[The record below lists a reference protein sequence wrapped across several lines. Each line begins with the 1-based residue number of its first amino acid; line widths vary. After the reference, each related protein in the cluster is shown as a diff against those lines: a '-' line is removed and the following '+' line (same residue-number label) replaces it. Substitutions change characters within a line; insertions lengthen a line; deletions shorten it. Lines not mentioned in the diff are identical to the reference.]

1 MFDDTMSPIYDD
13 EYDIFSPPTIEY
25 KVYCDYDM
33 PPIYDDYNDYYECFT
48 PTIPNET
55 VYAYV
60 ESTNTFML
68 EAHERHALCDSYIV
82 EFIHDATESYYERG
96 KHRSKHFNIITFPLI
111 KFKVLKLL
119 LFYLPMLLALY
130 FNDLFFYKIPMHRKW
145 VRLKSVSYFS
155 LDALFCISIL
165 IPM

>member
-1 MFDDTMSPIYDD
+1 MSPIYDYYND
-13 EYDIFSPPTIEY
+13 EYDIFSPPTIED
-25 KVYCDYDM
+25 KVYYDYDM
-33 PPIYDDYNDYYECFT
+33 PPIYYDYNDDYECFT
-48 PTIPNET
+48 PTIT
-55 VYAYV
+55 KKDFTYV
-60 ESTNTFML
+60 ESTNNFML

-96 KHRSKHFNIITFPLI
+96 KHGSKHFNIVMFPLF

-119 LFYLPMLLALY
+119 LFYLPMLLALC
-130 FNDLFFYKIPMHRKW
+130 FNDLFSYKIPMHRKW
-145 VRLKSVSYFS
+145 VRLKCVSYFS

>member
-1 MFDDTMSPIYDD
+1 LQSSKLGEVPLNLFDDTMSPIYDD

-60 ESTNTFML
+60 ESNDTFM
-68 EAHERHALCDSYIV
+68 HMDHDKNVSCDSYIV
-82 EFIHDATESYYERG
+82 EFINDATESFYERG
-96 KHRSKHFNIITFPLI
+96 RHDFIYLKNIKSSLFLLKI
-111 KFKVLKLL
+111 LKLHL
-119 LFYLPMLLALY
+119 LCLPMLVTLC
-130 FNDLFFYKIPMHRKW
+130 FIDLFSYKIPMHRKW
-145 VRLKSVSYFS
+145 VRLKCV
-155 LDALFCISIL
+155 
-165 IPM
+165 